1 RVNVD
6 DMHSGEFHAHSLR
19 VINALDNL
27 INELHCPDTLSEM
40 LAHLADQHIIREG
53 VRHEYFHVMRD
64 IIYASMGTLLDSY
77 HEDAWH
83 NCLFGIFRGIAKS
96 LPD

>member
-1 RVNVD
+1 SAPILLRMSNAIFNAMFVKEPATKGLFTRVNVD

-64 IIYASMGTLLDSY
+64 IIYAS
-77 HEDAWH
+77 
-83 NCLFGIFRGIAKS
+83 
-96 LPD
+96 